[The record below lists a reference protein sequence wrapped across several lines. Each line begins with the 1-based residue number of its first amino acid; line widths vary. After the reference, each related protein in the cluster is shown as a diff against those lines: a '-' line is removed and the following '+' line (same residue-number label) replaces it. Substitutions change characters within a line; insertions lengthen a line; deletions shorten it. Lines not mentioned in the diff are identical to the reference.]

1 MKLSDLQ
8 FGDQILQLLCRV
20 EGDSQRRDLRLKGLC
35 EILSKYKFEVDI
47 SADTDGKKLYG
58 VLINELRGIRKD
70 REELVEIVVKYLV
83 EANQPLVDT
92 LAEFLKRKIS
102 GT

>member
-35 EILSKYKFEVDI
+35 EINLSN
-47 SADTDGKKLYG
+47 
-58 VLINELRGIRKD
+58 VLSDSKRVGSRSDHELSVID
-70 REELVEIVVKYLV
+70 QFPVV
-83 EANQPLVDT
+83 T
-92 LAEFLKRKIS
+92 
-102 GT
+102 